1 MPIRPHLLLP
11 RCVVGENGATSQYAI
26 AERSRGESDLGATGV
41 STLLVRRESGEA
53 AEPLCES

>member
-1 MPIRPHLLLP
+1 MPVRPHLLLP
-11 RCVVGENGATSQYAI
+11 RCIVGENGATPQCTI
-26 AERSRGESDLGATGV
+26 AERSRWESNLGTTGV